1 MKNVTIAMKNVTIA
15 IVIKIKIEKCVRFDL
30 RNERIVARELLAENC

>member
-30 RNERIVARELLAENC
+30 RNERIVVRELLAENC